1 MDNLNTHHHP
11 MVLGL
16 ITGTGH
22 CYLFCAPYWSV
33 DGPIEYVFNTIHTHL
48 LSYFTEIQTLDE
60 LETCLDEIIAD
71 KGHFER
77 YFFHVGFPDN

>member
-1 MDNLNTHHHP
+1 MAGYRTMQNTPH
-11 MVLGL
+11 VRYDGKYGNYTV
-16 ITGTGH
+16 IG
-22 CYLFCAPYWSV
+22 SV

-71 KGHFER
+71 MGHFER